1 MSAFWSIFN
10 LSLLAATIRTAT
22 PLIYGGIGGVFSER
36 SGIMN
41 LGIEGTMLIGACA
54 AAIISLETNSA
65 WLGVLGGMGFGVLI
79 GLLHAFMCIRFK
91 ANQTVIGTGINIFA
105 TGITP
110 MVLQAYS
117 GNPGSSPSV
126 PGIASLSIPVLKD
139 IPVLGPILGQQNPL
153 TYLALFLVP
162 VSSFLLF
169 QTRLGLRIR
178 AVGEHPRAADTAGI
192 PVFPLQ
198 YLSVGIC
205 GALTGIG
212 GAYLSLCQVSMFV
225 KGMTAGRGFMA
236 MAAMIFGKWTPWGA
250 FGASLLFAFADALQI
265 SVQAAGLNLPA
276 DLLMCAPYVLTI
288 FALAMFVGKAVA
300 PAQVGK
306 PYIKY

>member
-54 AAIISLETNSA
+54 ATIISLETNSA

-205 GALTGIG
+205 GALAGIG

>member
-1 MSAFWSIFN
+1 MSA
-10 LSLLAATIRTAT
+10 AIRA
-22 PLIYGGIGGVFSER
+22 G
-36 SGIMN
+36 
-41 LGIEGTMLIGACA
+41 C
-54 AAIISLETNSA
+54 
-65 WLGVLGGMGFGVLI
+65 
-79 GLLHAFMCIRFK
+79 
-91 ANQTVIGTGINIFA
+91 
-105 TGITP
+105 
-110 MVLQAYS
+110 S

-205 GALTGIG
+205 GALAGIG

>member
-178 AVGEHPRAADTAGI
+178 AEHI
-192 PVFPLQ
+192 
-198 YLSVGIC
+198 
-205 GALTGIG
+205 
-212 GAYLSLCQVSMFV
+212 
-225 KGMTAGRGFMA
+225 
-236 MAAMIFGKWTPWGA
+236 
-250 FGASLLFAFADALQI
+250 
-265 SVQAAGLNLPA
+265 
-276 DLLMCAPYVLTI
+276 
-288 FALAMFVGKAVA
+288 
-300 PAQVGK
+300 
-306 PYIKY
+306 

>member
-205 GALTGIG
+205 GALAGIG
-212 GAYLSLCQVSMFV
+212 GAYLSLCQVSIFV

>member
-205 GALTGIG
+205 GALAGIG

>member
-205 GALTGIG
+205 GAMAGIG

>member
-205 GALTGIG
+205 GALAGIG

-236 MAAMIFGKWTPWGA
+236 MAAMIFGCC
-250 FGASLLFAFADALQI
+250 SLLLTHCKSLFRQQVSI
-265 SVQAAGLNLPA
+265 CLP
-276 DLLMCAPYVLTI
+276 T
-288 FALAMFVGKAVA
+288 F
-300 PAQVGK
+300 
-306 PYIKY
+306 

>member
-22 PLIYGGIGGVFSER
+22 PLIYGGIGGGFSER

-205 GALTGIG
+205 GALAGIG

>member
-22 PLIYGGIGGVFSER
+22 PLISGGIGGVFSER

-205 GALTGIG
+205 GALAGIG

-288 FALAMFVGKAVA
+288 VALAMVVGKAVA
-300 PAQVGK
+300 PAQVGQ

>member
-205 GALTGIG
+205 GALAGIG

-225 KGMTAGRGFMA
+225 KGMTAGRGLMA
-236 MAAMIFGKWTPWGA
+236 MAAMIFGTRTPWGA

>member
-126 PGIASLSIPVLKD
+126 PGIASLSIPVLKN
-139 IPVLGPILGQQNPL
+139 IPLLGPILGQQNPL

-205 GALTGIG
+205 GALAGIG